1 MKKIR
6 KAGVLCHISSLP
18 GKYGVGSLGE
28 AYPFAAKLAKCGVK
42 IWQILPLVQTGYCD
56 SPYQSV
62 ACDSG
67 NPYFIDLDELGKMGL
82 LKRRE
87 LKSLRKRYKKSQ
99 EVDYAA
105 LYEERYATLRL
116 AFSRFHFDD
125 GDFRAFVKKGRFEDY
140 ALFMAAKTVYG
151 GSFCDWEEPI
161 KYRDADAL
169 ERLRTEHHEEYLF
182 WQFLQYV
189 FWQQWEKLKAA
200 CRRLGVSVVGDIPLY
215 VAYDSADV
223 WAHPALFKLD
233 EDLRP
238 TKVAGV
244 PPDYFSESG
253 QLWGNPVY
261 DWKAHR
267 EEHYAWWTNRL
278 RRALSTYDL
287 VRIDHFRGIDRY
299 YEVDADAET
308 AARGVWQEGPG
319 AELFAALAP
328 EERQSVIAEDLG
340 VIDDGVRALLK
351 KTGFP
356 GMKVLLFAFD
366 GDEENEYLPK
376 NIGLNSVVYTG
387 THDNDTVKGYI
398 DSLSA
403 EEYILFRSRVAQ
415 ALEEEGIITNLGSK
429 GEGFPEAFVRL
440 AFASKAALSVIP
452 VQDLLA
458 LGNAARMNVPGTQ
471 GTNWKFMLK
480 KQLSARTRARLKKMI
495 KIYRR

>member
-299 YEVDADAET
+299 YEIDAGAEDATE
-308 AARGVWQEGPG
+308 GVWQKGPG
-319 AELFAALAP
+319 EALFAGLGS
-328 EERQSVIAEDLG
+328 ERERIVAEDLG
-340 VIDDGVRALLK
+340 IIDGGVRTLLK
-351 KTGFP
+351 RTGFP

-366 GDEENEYLPK
+366 GNEENDYLPK
-376 NIGLNSVVYTG
+376 NIGENCVVYTG
-387 THDNDTVKGYI
+387 THDNNTVRGYL
-398 DSLSA
+398 DGLSA
-403 EEYILFRSRVAQ
+403 EEFILLRSRVAA
-415 ALEEEGIITNLGSK
+415 ALEEAGIGVGLGAQGK
-429 GEGFPEAFVRL
+429 GMCEAFVRL
-440 AFASKAALSVIP
+440 ALASRASLAVIP
-452 VQDLLA
+452 MQDLLG
-458 LGNAARMNVPGTQ
+458 LGGEARMNVPGTC
-471 GTNWKFMLK
+471 GNNWRFRLK
-480 KQLSARTRARLKKMI
+480 KQPSARVTGRLKKMI
-495 KIYRR
+495 KHYRR